1 MKKLFFDKI
10 YKDQI
15 LSGRKTTTIRRG
27 RRKDFKEGDVVEII
41 CGKESLGLA
50 YIEKIEY
57 KKLRD
62 VSREDAIS
70 DGFSSRRKLKEAL
83 KKYYKNIN
91 SETEVTVIYFKR
103 IKRSS
108 EKV

>member
-1 MKKLFFDKI
+1 MKKLFFDRA

-15 LSGRKTTTIRRG
+15 LSGRKTTTVRKG

-41 CGKESLGLA
+41 CGNESLGLA

-57 KKLRD
+57 KKLKD
-62 VSREDAIS
+62 LTREDAIS

-83 KKYYKNIN
+83 KKHYKDIN
-91 SETEVTVIYFKR
+91 SETDVTIIYFKR
-103 IKRSS
+103 IKRSMG
-108 EKV
+108 